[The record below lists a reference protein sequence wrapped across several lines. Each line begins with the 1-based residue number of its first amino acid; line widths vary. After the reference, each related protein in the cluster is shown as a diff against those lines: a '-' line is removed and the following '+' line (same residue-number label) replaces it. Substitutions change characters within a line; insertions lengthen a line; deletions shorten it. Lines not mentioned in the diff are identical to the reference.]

1 MVDRLASFYTDF
13 TGIES
18 EFTSPTMGTALNYLK
33 ANIEVAEDTEVYK
46 TQGLCRVCKTYVK
59 DGFLSGKNRKKF
71 CKFCFQAVCSACSPF
86 KILGNGGGKKKRLCI
101 ACVND
106 TVKRY
111 FRVTIGPVQPRSKSW
126 KMVIQEKQDE
136 EHIGVVVEEI
146 NRRKKDIENVKKE
159 IAVFTGEKKEEGE
172 VVVNDSYS
180 TTLQNL
186 ADDYKRI
193 GTELIVANKRVEKNR
208 ELIKKLKNDQKKYLL
223 GGSFRVDRKRFS
235 QIDLWNCAEAKMIIW
250 DQIVMQ
256 RGLKKS
262 IEKENEALTKV
273 AEKKTK
279 LKCIIF

>member
-1 MVDRLASFYTDF
+1 
-13 TGIES
+13 
-18 EFTSPTMGTALNYLK
+18 
-33 ANIEVAEDTEVYK
+33 
-46 TQGLCRVCKTYVK
+46 
-59 DGFLSGKNRKKF
+59 
-71 CKFCFQAVCSACSPF
+71 
-86 KILGNGGGKKKRLCI
+86 
-101 ACVND
+101 
-106 TVKRY
+106 
-111 FRVTIGPVQPRSKSW
+111 
-126 KMVIQEKQDE
+126 MVIQEKQDE